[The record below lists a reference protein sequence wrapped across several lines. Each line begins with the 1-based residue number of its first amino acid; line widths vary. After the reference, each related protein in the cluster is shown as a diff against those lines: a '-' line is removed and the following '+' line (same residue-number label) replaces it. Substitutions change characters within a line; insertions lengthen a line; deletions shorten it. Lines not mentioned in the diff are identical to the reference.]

1 MSVSSPSVDS
11 IGDSRV
17 VVAIV
22 STDEA
27 SNLIGCLKSLTDS
40 THRNFRVIICENGG
54 PPAFERTVA
63 AFVREGFNE
72 CAAAEDPG
80 NVRWAHAYRIFR
92 FAPDLEAI
100 VLRAPSNLGYAG
112 GVNACIGAAGETWDA
127 IWVLN
132 PDTFPA
138 PAALSALIRHQWE
151 GDYGI
156 VGSRLVFVS
165 NGLVQTRGGIE
176 WIRWLSW
183 GRYIGFMESQS
194 ADANVAQVEQRIGF
208 VSGASMYV
216 TRAYIE
222 AVGVMDDDLFVFC
235 EDTDWCLRRGKFK
248 LGYAH
253 DSVVRHVH
261 GSASGS
267 SAKKEKRSRFNIYLT
282 ERNRVLLARKLYRAW
297 WMFFAAMTLLQMV
310 EYIVRARSFAQL
322 RIALEG
328 WSAGVK
334 GSVGPPYFLQ
344 PRQD

>member
-1 MSVSSPSVDS
+1 
-11 IGDSRV
+11 
-17 VVAIV
+17 
-22 STDEA
+22 
-27 SNLIGCLKSLTDS
+27 
-40 THRNFRVIICENGG
+40 
-54 PPAFERTVA
+54 
-63 AFVREGFNE
+63 
-72 CAAAEDPG
+72 
-80 NVRWAHAYRIFR
+80 
-92 FAPDLEAI
+92 
-100 VLRAPSNLGYAG
+100 
-112 GVNACIGAAGETWDA
+112 
-127 IWVLN
+127 
-132 PDTFPA
+132 
-138 PAALSALIRHQWE
+138 
-151 GDYGI
+151 
-156 VGSRLVFVS
+156 
-165 NGLVQTRGGIE
+165 
-176 WIRWLSW
+176 
-183 GRYIGFMESQS
+183 
-194 ADANVAQVEQRIGF
+194 
-208 VSGASMYV
+208 MYV